1 MIQRVC
7 RQAQSVAPDVP
18 ITVATG
24 REQTSLIRRQLGAGV
39 NISIEP
45 CRRNTF
51 LAIVLVSAYL
61 HEVRGVSLDEAMEQS
76 ALPIPIVEGDYF
88 RAVLRLLEE
97 SDREGSANL
106 VLMGIELTY
115 PSEKAFRC
123 LLWVPLERRVSFR

>member
-97 SDREGSANL
+97 ADREGSANL